1 MKRRLFLDIET
12 PMITGGTLPDKIFL
26 IVCKDTESKQLF
38 TFTDDKFDEFKTLV
52 SSYDEFVG
60 HNIIGFDAPV
70 IHKVLAIDLHQEG
83 KVIDTLILSR
93 LFNPVREGGHSL
105 KSWGETL
112 RFDKLD
118 FKDFSAYSDEMLTYC
133 IRDVE
138 VTEKVLTYLIR
149 RYPDFSKD
157 AIRLEHDVSRIIT
170 QQERNGFLFDLGNAH
185 LLLGQLRE
193 KINEIEIKVKERFIP
208 LPTFVRQVK
217 PRYRKDGTLSTVGL
231 KNSLGQGWENTTGE
245 FSLIEMKEFNLGSR
259 QQIGRYLQYF
269 GWKPTKFTDKGHII
283 VDEKVLEG
291 IKDIPEAELI
301 RDFLLL
307 QKRIAQVSS
316 WVDAVSEDGRVH
328 GRVITNGA
336 ITGRMSHQSPNM
348 AQVPAVYSPYGK
360 ECRELWVVPEG
371 YKLVG
376 VDASGLELRILSHYM
391 NDKEYIDAIING
403 DIHTTNQNLA
413 GLSTRDQAKT
423 FIYAFIYGAGDEKL
437 GTICGGSR
445 NYGKEIKNRFLSRT
459 PALANF
465 RKRVDKATGKGWL
478 RGIDG
483 RKLRIRNRHS
493 ALNTLIQG
501 GGAIVMKK
509 ALILLEEQVS
519 KHKLKA
525 RPVANVHDEFQ
536 YEVLETH
543 AEDFGSLAVDS
554 IINAG
559 KELGIRCPLNG
570 EYKYGNNWQETH

>member
-1 MKRRLFLDIET
+1 MRVFLDVET
-12 PMITGGTLPDKIFL
+12 THIVNNRLPDRIFL
-26 IVCKDTESKQLF
+26 IVCKSEKGITYFRENEM
-38 TFTDDKFDEFKTLV
+38 DKFV
-52 SSYDEFVG
+52 SYIDNYNEFVG

-70 IHKVLAIDLHQEG
+70 IKKIVNIDLHDKG
-83 KVIDTLILSR
+83 KVIDTLVLSR
-93 LFNPVREGGHSL
+93 LFDPVREGGHSL
-105 KSWGETL
+105 KSFGERL
-112 RFDKLD
+112 KFGKLD
-118 FKDFSAYSDEMLTYC
+118 FKDFSEYSDEMLEYC

-138 VTEKVLTYLIR
+138 LTEKVLGYLIR
-149 RYPDFSKD
+149 YNPDFSRE
-157 AIRLEHDVSRIIT
+157 AIRLEHETSRIIT
-170 QQERNGFLFDLGNAH
+170 QQENNGFLFDVTKAD
-185 LLLGQLRE
+185 LLLGKLRE
-193 KINEIEIKVKERFIP
+193 KINEIEQKVRERFTP
-208 LPTFVRQVK
+208 LPTFVKIVK
-217 PRYRKDGTLSTVGL
+217 PRYRKDGSLSTVGL
-231 KNSLGQGWENTTGE
+231 NSLGQGWVNVMGD

-259 QQIGRYLQYF
+259 QQIARHLRHF
-269 GWKPTKFTDKGHII
+269 GWKPTKFTEHGQPI
-283 VDEKVLEG
+283 VDEKVLQG
-291 IKDIPEAELI
+291 ITNIPEAELI
-301 RDFLLL
+301 KEFLLL
-307 QKRIAQVSS
+307 QKRIAQVES
-316 WVDAVSEDGRVH
+316 WVEAVAEDGRVH

-413 GLSTRDQAKT
+413 GLSSRDQAKT

-437 GTICGGSR
+437 GAICGGSR
-445 NYGKEIKNRFLSRT
+445 NHGKAIKDRFLRGT

-483 RKLRIRNRHS
+483 RRLKIRNRHS

-509 ALILLEEQVS
+509 ALILLDEQVN
-519 KHKLKA
+519 KHKLNA

-536 YEVLETH
+536 YEVLESQ
-543 AEDFGSLAVDS
+543 AEDFGNLAVDS
-554 IINAG
+554 IVNAG

>member
-1 MKRRLFLDIET
+1 MKKRLFLDIET
-12 PMITGGTLPDKIFL
+12 PMITGGSLPDKIFL
-26 IVCKDTESKQLF
+26 IVGKDAESKEIFSF
-38 TFTDDKFDEFKTLV
+38 TEDKLEDFKTLV
-52 SSYDEFVG
+52 SNYDEFVG

-70 IHKVLAIDLHQEG
+70 IHKVLAIDLHQQG
-83 KVIDTLILSR
+83 KVIDTLVLSR

-105 KSWGETL
+105 KSWGDAL

-118 FKDFSAYSDEMLTYC
+118 FKDFSQYSDEMLTYC
-133 IRDVE
+133 VRDVE

-149 RYPDFSKD
+149 KYPDFAKE

-170 QQERNGFLFDLGNAH
+170 QQERNGFLFDMGNAH
-185 LLLGQLRE
+185 LLLGKLRE

-208 LPTFVRQVK
+208 LPTFVKEVK
-217 PRYRKDGTLSTVGL
+217 PRRRKDGTLSTVGL
-231 KNSLGQGWENTTGE
+231 NSLGQGWVNVMGE

-259 QQIGRYLQYF
+259 QQIGKYLQYF

-291 IKDIPEAELI
+291 VKDIPEAELI
-301 RDFLLL
+301 RNFLLL

-316 WVDAVSEDGRVH
+316 WVEAVAEDGRVH

-336 ITGRMSHQSPNM
+336 ITGRMSHMSPNM
-348 AQVPAVYSPYGK
+348 AQVPAVYSPYGT
-360 ECRELWVVPEG
+360 ECRGLWVVPSG

-413 GLSTRDQAKT
+413 GLDTRDQAKT

-437 GTICGGSR
+437 GTIVGGNRSD
-445 NYGKEIKNRFLSRT
+445 GKKIKERFLRGT
-459 PALANF
+459 PALASF
-465 RKRVDKATGKGWL
+465 RQRVGKATGKGWL

-483 RKLRIRNRHS
+483 RRLIIRNRHS
-493 ALNTLIQG
+493 AVNTLIQG

-509 ALILLEEQVS
+509 ALILLDDYVLQN
-519 KHKLKA
+519 KLEA

-536 YEVLETH
+536 YEVLEAH
-543 AEDFGSLAVDS
+543 ADDFGKLAVNS
-554 IINAG
+554 IVNAG
-559 KELGIRCPLNG
+559 IELGIRCPLNG
-570 EYKYGNNWQETH
+570 EYKSGNNWQETH

>member
-1 MKRRLFLDIET
+1 MRVFLDVET
-12 PMITGGTLPDKIFL
+12 TAITNLLPDRIFL
-26 IVCKDTESKQLF
+26 IVCKDDKRITYFKEDEL
-38 TFTDDKFDEFKTLV
+38 DKFGAYIDR
-52 SSYDEFVG
+52 YDEFVG

-70 IHKVLAIDLHQEG
+70 IKKIIGIDLHEKG
-83 KVIDTLILSR
+83 KVIDTLVLSR
-93 LFNPVREGGHSL
+93 LFDPVREGGHSL
-105 KSWGETL
+105 KSFGERL
-112 RFDKLD
+112 KFGKLD
-118 FKDFSAYSDEMLTYC
+118 FKDFSEYSDEMLEYC

-138 VTEKVLTYLIR
+138 LTERVLGYLIK
-149 RYPDFSKD
+149 YNPDFSRE
-157 AIRLEHDVSRIIT
+157 AIRLEHDIARIIT
-170 QQERNGFLFDLGNAH
+170 QQENNGFLFDVTKAD
-185 LLLGQLRE
+185 LLLGKLRE
-193 KINEIEIKVKERFIP
+193 KINEIEQKVRERFIP
-208 LPTFVRQVK
+208 LPTFVKIVK
-217 PRYRKDGTLSTVGL
+217 PRYRKDGSLSTVGL
-231 KNSLGQGWENTTGE
+231 NSLGQGWENVMGD

-259 QQIGRYLQYF
+259 QQIARYLRYF
-269 GWKPTKFTDKGHII
+269 GWKPTKFTEHGQPI
-283 VDEKVLEG
+283 VDEKVLQG
-291 IKDIPEAELI
+291 ITDIPEAELI
-301 RDFLLL
+301 KEFLLL
-307 QKRIAQVSS
+307 QKRIAQVES
-316 WVDAVSEDGRVH
+316 WVEAVAEDGRVH

-403 DIHTTNQNLA
+403 DIHTTNQSLA

-437 GTICGGSR
+437 GAICGGSR
-445 NYGKEIKNRFLSRT
+445 NYGKAIKSRFLSRT

-478 RGIDG
+478 KGIDG

-536 YEVLETH
+536 YEVLETQ
-543 AEDFGSLAVDS
+543 AEDFGNLAVDS

>member
-1 MKRRLFLDIET
+1 MRVFLDVET
-12 PMITGGTLPDKIFL
+12 TAITNLLPDRIFL
-26 IVCKDTESKQLF
+26 IVCKDDKQITYFKEDEL
-38 TFTDDKFDEFKTLV
+38 DKFGAYIDR
-52 SSYDEFVG
+52 YDEFVG

-70 IHKVLAIDLHQEG
+70 IKKIIGIDLHEKG
-83 KVIDTLILSR
+83 KVIDTLVLSR
-93 LFNPVREGGHSL
+93 LFDPVREGGHSL
-105 KSWGETL
+105 KSFGERL
-112 RFDKLD
+112 KFGKLD
-118 FKDFSAYSDEMLTYC
+118 FKDFSEYSDEMLEYC

-138 VTEKVLTYLIR
+138 LTERVLGYLIKHN
-149 RYPDFSKD
+149 PDFSRE
-157 AIRLEHDVSRIIT
+157 AIRLEHDIARIIT
-170 QQERNGFLFDLGNAH
+170 QQENNGFLFDVTKAD
-185 LLLGQLRE
+185 LLLGKLRE
-193 KINEIEIKVKERFIP
+193 KINEIEQKVRERFIP
-208 LPTFVRQVK
+208 LPTFVKIVK
-217 PRYRKDGTLSTVGL
+217 PRYRKDGSLSTVGL
-231 KNSLGQGWENTTGE
+231 NSLGQGWENVMGD

-259 QQIGRYLQYF
+259 QQIARYLRYF
-269 GWKPTKFTDKGHII
+269 GWKPTKFTEHGQPI
-283 VDEKVLEG
+283 VDEKVLQG
-291 IKDIPEAELI
+291 ITDIPEAELI
-301 RDFLLL
+301 KEFLLL
-307 QKRIAQVSS
+307 QKRIAQVES
-316 WVDAVSEDGRVH
+316 WVEAVAEDGRVH

-403 DIHTTNQNLA
+403 DIHTTNQSLA

-437 GTICGGSR
+437 GAICGGSR
-445 NYGKEIKNRFLSRT
+445 NYGKAIKSRFLSRT

-478 RGIDG
+478 KGIDG

-519 KHKLKA
+519 KHKLNA

-536 YEVLETH
+536 YEVLETQ
-543 AEDFGSLAVDS
+543 AEDFGNLAVDS

>member
-1 MKRRLFLDIET
+1 MKKRLFLDIET
-12 PMITGGTLPDKIFL
+12 PMITGGSLPDKIFL
-26 IVCKDTESKQLF
+26 IVGKDAESKEIFSF
-38 TFTDDKFDEFKTLV
+38 TEDKLEDFKTLV
-52 SSYDEFVG
+52 SNYDEFVG

-70 IHKVLAIDLHQEG
+70 IHKVLAIDLHQQG
-83 KVIDTLILSR
+83 KVIDTLVLSR

-105 KSWGETL
+105 KSWGDAL

-118 FKDFSAYSDEMLTYC
+118 FKDFSQYSDEMLTYC
-133 IRDVE
+133 VRDVE

-149 RYPDFSKD
+149 KYPDFAKE

-170 QQERNGFLFDLGNAH
+170 QQERNGFLFDMGNAH
-185 LLLGQLRE
+185 LLLGKLRE

-208 LPTFVRQVK
+208 LPTFVKEVK
-217 PRYRKDGTLSTVGL
+217 PRRRKDGTLSTVGL
-231 KNSLGQGWENTTGE
+231 NSLGQGWVNVMGE

-259 QQIGRYLQYF
+259 QQIGKYLQYF

-291 IKDIPEAELI
+291 VEGIPEAELI
-301 RDFLLL
+301 RNFLLL

-316 WVDAVSEDGRVH
+316 WVEAVAEDGRVH

-336 ITGRMSHQSPNM
+336 ITGRMSHMSPNM
-348 AQVPAVYSPYGK
+348 AQVPAVYSPYGT
-360 ECRELWVVPEG
+360 ECRGLWVVPSG

-413 GLSTRDQAKT
+413 GLDTRDQAKT

-437 GTICGGSR
+437 GTIVGGNRSD
-445 NYGKEIKNRFLSRT
+445 GKKIKERFLRGT
-459 PALANF
+459 PALASF
-465 RKRVDKATGKGWL
+465 RQRVGKATGKGWL

-483 RKLRIRNRHS
+483 RRLIIRNRHS
-493 ALNTLIQG
+493 AVNTLIQG

-509 ALILLEEQVS
+509 ALILLDDYVVQN
-519 KHKLKA
+519 KLEA

-536 YEVLETH
+536 YEVLEAH
-543 AEDFGSLAVDS
+543 ADDFGKLAVNS
-554 IINAG
+554 IVNAG
-559 KELGIRCPLNG
+559 IELGIRCPLNG
-570 EYKYGNNWQETH
+570 EYKSGNNWQETH

>member
-1 MKRRLFLDIET
+1 MKKRLFLDIET
-12 PMITGGTLPDKIFL
+12 PMITGGTLPNKIFL
-26 IVCKDTESKQLF
+26 IVGKDAESKEIFSF
-38 TFTDDKFDEFKTLV
+38 TEDKLEDFKTLV
-52 SSYDEFVG
+52 SNYDEFVG

-70 IHKVLAIDLHQEG
+70 IHKVLAIDLHQQG
-83 KVIDTLILSR
+83 KVIDTLVLSR

-105 KSWGETL
+105 KSWGDAL

-118 FKDFSAYSDEMLTYC
+118 FKDFSQYSDEMLTYC
-133 IRDVE
+133 VRDVE

-149 RYPDFSKD
+149 KYPDFAKE

-170 QQERNGFLFDLGNAH
+170 QQERNGFLFDMGNA
-185 LLLGQLRE
+185 LLILSKLRE

-208 LPTFVRQVK
+208 LPTFVKEVK
-217 PRYRKDGTLSTVGL
+217 PRRRKDGTLSTVGL
-231 KNSLGQGWENTTGE
+231 NSLGQGWVNVMGE

-259 QQIGRYLQYF
+259 KQIGKYLQYF

-291 IKDIPEAELI
+291 VEGIPEAELI
-301 RDFLLL
+301 RNFLLL

-316 WVDAVSEDGRVH
+316 WVEAVAEDGRVH

-336 ITGRMSHQSPNM
+336 ITGRMSHMSPNM
-348 AQVPAVYSPYGK
+348 AQVPAVYSPYGT
-360 ECRELWVVPEG
+360 ECRGLWVVPSG

-413 GLSTRDQAKT
+413 GLDTRDQAKT

-437 GTICGGSR
+437 GTIVGGNRSD
-445 NYGKEIKNRFLSRT
+445 GKKIKDRFLRGT
-459 PALANF
+459 PALASF
-465 RKRVDKATGKGWL
+465 RQRVGKATGKGWL

-483 RKLRIRNRHS
+483 RRLIIRNRHS
-493 ALNTLIQG
+493 AVNTLIQG

-509 ALILLEEQVS
+509 ALILLDDYVIQN
-519 KHKLKA
+519 KLEA

-536 YEVLETH
+536 YEVLEAH
-543 AEDFGSLAVDS
+543 ANYFGKLAVNS
-554 IINAG
+554 IVNAG
-559 KELGIRCPLNG
+559 IELGIRCPLNG
-570 EYKYGNNWQETH
+570 EYKSGNNWQETH

>member
-1 MKRRLFLDIET
+1 MRVFLDVET
-12 PMITGGTLPDKIFL
+12 THIVNNRLPDRIFL
-26 IVCKDTESKQLF
+26 IVCKSEKGITYFRENEM
-38 TFTDDKFDEFKTLV
+38 DKFV
-52 SSYDEFVG
+52 SYIDNYNEFVG

-70 IHKVLAIDLHQEG
+70 IKKIVNIDLHDKG
-83 KVIDTLILSR
+83 KVIDTLVLSR
-93 LFNPVREGGHSL
+93 LFDPVREGGHSL
-105 KSWGETL
+105 KSFGERL
-112 RFDKLD
+112 KFGKLD
-118 FKDFSAYSDEMLTYC
+118 FKDFSEYSDEMLEYC

-138 VTEKVLTYLIR
+138 LTEKVLGYLIR
-149 RYPDFSKD
+149 YNPDFSRE
-157 AIRLEHDVSRIIT
+157 AIRLEHETSRIIT
-170 QQERNGFLFDLGNAH
+170 QQENNGFLFDVTKAD
-185 LLLGQLRE
+185 LLLGKLRE
-193 KINEIEIKVKERFIP
+193 KINEIEQKVRERFTP
-208 LPTFVRQVK
+208 LPTFVKIVK
-217 PRYRKDGTLSTVGL
+217 PRYRKDGSLSTVGL
-231 KNSLGQGWENTTGE
+231 NSLGQGWVNVMGD

-259 QQIGRYLQYF
+259 QQIARHLRHF
-269 GWKPTKFTDKGHII
+269 GWKPTKFTEHGQPI
-283 VDEKVLEG
+283 VDEKVLQG
-291 IKDIPEAELI
+291 ITDIPEAELI
-301 RDFLLL
+301 KEFLLL
-307 QKRIAQVSS
+307 QKRIAQVES
-316 WVDAVSEDGRVH
+316 WVEAVAEDGRVH

-413 GLSTRDQAKT
+413 GLSSRDQAKT

-437 GTICGGSR
+437 GAICGGSR
-445 NYGKEIKNRFLSRT
+445 NHGKAIKDRFLRGT

-483 RKLRIRNRHS
+483 RRLKIRNRHS

-509 ALILLEEQVS
+509 ALILLDEQVN
-519 KHKLKA
+519 KHKLNA

-536 YEVLETH
+536 YEVLESQ
-543 AEDFGSLAVDS
+543 AEDFGNLAVDS
-554 IINAG
+554 IVNAG

>member
-1 MKRRLFLDIET
+1 MRVFLDVET
-12 PMITGGTLPDKIFL
+12 TAITNLLPDRIFL
-26 IVCKDTESKQLF
+26 IVCKDDNRITYFKEDEL
-38 TFTDDKFDEFKTLV
+38 DKFGAYIDR
-52 SSYDEFVG
+52 YDEFVG

-70 IHKVLAIDLHQEG
+70 IKKIIGVDLHEKG
-83 KVIDTLILSR
+83 KVIDTLVLSR
-93 LFNPVREGGHSL
+93 LFDPVREGGHSL
-105 KSWGETL
+105 KSFGERL
-112 RFDKLD
+112 KFGKLD
-118 FKDFSAYSDEMLTYC
+118 FKDFSEYSDEMLEYC

-138 VTEKVLTYLIR
+138 LTERVLGYLIKHN
-149 RYPDFSKD
+149 PDFSRE
-157 AIRLEHDVSRIIT
+157 AIRLEHDIARIIT
-170 QQERNGFLFDLGNAH
+170 QQENNGFLFDVTKAD
-185 LLLGQLRE
+185 LLLGKLRE
-193 KINEIEIKVKERFIP
+193 KINEIEQKVRERFIP
-208 LPTFVRQVK
+208 LPTFVKIVK
-217 PRYRKDGTLSTVGL
+217 PRYRKDGSLSTVGL
-231 KNSLGQGWENTTGE
+231 NSLGQGWENVMGD

-259 QQIGRYLQYF
+259 QQIARYLRYF
-269 GWKPTKFTDKGHII
+269 GWKPTKFTEHGQPI
-283 VDEKVLEG
+283 VDEKVLQG
-291 IKDIPEAELI
+291 ITDIPEAELI
-301 RDFLLL
+301 KEFLLL
-307 QKRIAQVSS
+307 QKRIAQVES
-316 WVDAVSEDGRVH
+316 WVEAVAEDGRVH

-403 DIHTTNQNLA
+403 DIHTTNQSLA

-437 GTICGGSR
+437 GAICGGSR
-445 NYGKEIKNRFLSRT
+445 NYGKAIKSRFLSRT

-478 RGIDG
+478 KGIDG

-536 YEVLETH
+536 YEVVESQ

>member
-1 MKRRLFLDIET
+1 MRVFLDVET
-12 PMITGGTLPDKIFL
+12 TAITNLLPDRIFL
-26 IVCKDTESKQLF
+26 IVCKDDNRITYFKEDEL
-38 TFTDDKFDEFKTLV
+38 DKFGAYIDR
-52 SSYDEFVG
+52 YDEFVG

-70 IHKVLAIDLHQEG
+70 IKKIIGIDLHEKG
-83 KVIDTLILSR
+83 KVIDTLVLSR
-93 LFNPVREGGHSL
+93 LFDPVREGGHSL
-105 KSWGETL
+105 KSFGERL
-112 RFDKLD
+112 KFGKLD
-118 FKDFSAYSDEMLTYC
+118 FKDFSEYSDEMLEYC

-138 VTEKVLTYLIR
+138 LTERVLGYLIK
-149 RYPDFSKD
+149 YNPDFSRE
-157 AIRLEHDVSRIIT
+157 AIRLEHDIARIIT
-170 QQERNGFLFDLGNAH
+170 QQENNGFLFDVTKAD
-185 LLLGQLRE
+185 LLLGKLRE
-193 KINEIEIKVKERFIP
+193 KINEIEQKVRERFIP
-208 LPTFVRQVK
+208 LPTFVKIVK
-217 PRYRKDGTLSTVGL
+217 PRYRKDGSLSTVGL
-231 KNSLGQGWENTTGE
+231 NSLGQGWENVMGD

-259 QQIGRYLQYF
+259 QQIARYLRYF
-269 GWKPTKFTDKGHII
+269 GWKPTKFTEHGQPI
-283 VDEKVLEG
+283 VDEKVLQG
-291 IKDIPEAELI
+291 ITDIPEAELI
-301 RDFLLL
+301 KEFLLL
-307 QKRIAQVSS
+307 QKRIAQVES
-316 WVDAVSEDGRVH
+316 WVEAVAEDGRVH

-403 DIHTTNQNLA
+403 DIHTTNQSLA

-437 GTICGGSR
+437 GAICGGSR
-445 NYGKEIKNRFLSRT
+445 NYGKAIKSRFLSRT

-478 RGIDG
+478 KGIDG

-519 KHKLKA
+519 KHKLNA

-536 YEVLETH
+536 YEVLETQ
-543 AEDFGSLAVDS
+543 AEDFGNLAVDS

>member
-1 MKRRLFLDIET
+1 MKKRLFLDIET
-12 PMITGGTLPDKIFL
+12 PMITGGSLPNKIFL
-26 IVCKDTESKQLF
+26 IVGKDAESKEIFSF
-38 TFTDDKFDEFKTLV
+38 TEDKLEDFKTLV
-52 SSYDEFVG
+52 SNYDEFVG

-70 IHKVLAIDLHQEG
+70 IHKVLAIDLHQQG
-83 KVIDTLILSR
+83 KVIDTLVLSR

-105 KSWGETL
+105 KSWGDAL

-118 FKDFSAYSDEMLTYC
+118 FKDFSQYSDEMLTYC

-149 RYPDFSKD
+149 KYPDFAKE

-170 QQERNGFLFDLGNAH
+170 QQERNGFLFDMGNAH
-185 LLLGQLRE
+185 LLLGKLRE

-208 LPTFVRQVK
+208 LPTFVKEVK
-217 PRYRKDGTLSTVGL
+217 PRRRKDGTLSTVGL
-231 KNSLGQGWENTTGE
+231 NSLGQGWVNVMGE

-259 QQIGRYLQYF
+259 QQIGKYLQYF

-291 IKDIPEAELI
+291 VEGIPEAELI
-301 RDFLLL
+301 RNFLLL

-316 WVDAVSEDGRVH
+316 WVEAVAEDGRVH

-336 ITGRMSHQSPNM
+336 ITGRMSHMSPNM
-348 AQVPAVYSPYGK
+348 AQVPAVYSPYGT
-360 ECRELWVVPEG
+360 ECRGLWVVPSG

-413 GLSTRDQAKT
+413 GLDTRDQAKT

-437 GTICGGSR
+437 GTIVGGNRSD
-445 NYGKEIKNRFLSRT
+445 GKKIKERFLRGT
-459 PALANF
+459 PALASF
-465 RKRVDKATGKGWL
+465 RQRVGKATGKGWL

-483 RKLRIRNRHS
+483 RRLIIRNRHS
-493 ALNTLIQG
+493 AVNTLIQG
-501 GGAIVMKK
+501 AGAIVMKK
-509 ALILLEEQVS
+509 ALILLDDYVLQN
-519 KHKLKA
+519 KLEA

-536 YEVLETH
+536 YEVLEAH
-543 AEDFGSLAVDS
+543 ADDFGKLAVNS
-554 IINAG
+554 IVNAG
-559 KELGIRCPLNG
+559 IELGIRCPLNG
-570 EYKYGNNWQETH
+570 EYKSGNNWQETH

>member
-1 MKRRLFLDIET
+1 MKRVFLDVET
-12 PMITGGTLPDKIFL
+12 TEIIAGSLPEKIFL
-26 IVCKDTESKQLF
+26 IVCKDDKGITYFKENDF
-38 TFTDDKFDEFKTLV
+38 DKFV
-52 SSYDEFVG
+52 NYINNCNEFVG

-70 IHKVLAIDLHQEG
+70 IKKIIGVDLHKIG
-83 KVIDTLILSR
+83 KVIDTLVLSR
-93 LFNPVREGGHSL
+93 LFDPVREGGHSL
-105 KSWGETL
+105 KSFGERL
-112 RFDKLD
+112 RFGKLD
-118 FKDFSAYSDEMLTYC
+118 FKDFSEYSDEMLEYC

-138 VTEKVLTYLIR
+138 LTEKVLAYLIKGS
-149 RYPDFSKD
+149 PDFSSE
-157 AIRLEHDVSRIIT
+157 AIRIEHEISRIIA
-170 QQERNGFLFDLGNAH
+170 QQENNGFLFDLMKAD
-185 LLLGQLRE
+185 LLLGKLKE
-193 KINEIEIKVKERFIP
+193 KINEIEQKVKERFVP
-208 LPTFVRQVK
+208 LPTFVKIIK
-217 PRYRKDGTLSTVGL
+217 PRYRKDGSLSTVGL
-231 KNSLGQGWENTTGE
+231 NSLGEGWVNVKGD

-259 QQIGRYLQYF
+259 QQIARYLQYF
-269 GWKPTKFTDKGHII
+269 GWKPKKFTDKGHVI

-291 IKDIPEAELI
+291 ITDIPEAELI
-301 RDFLLL
+301 KEFLLL
-307 QKRIAQVSS
+307 QKRIAQVES
-316 WVDAVSEDGRVH
+316 WVEAVADDGRVH

-391 NDKEYIDAIING
+391 NDRGYIDAIING
-403 DIHTTNQNLA
+403 DIHTTNQTHT

-437 GTICGGSR
+437 GAICGGSR
-445 NYGKEIKNRFLSRT
+445 NYGKKIKARFLRST
-459 PALANF
+459 PALAKF
-465 RKRVDKATGKGWL
+465 RERVDRASGKGWL
-478 RGIDG
+478 KGIDG
-483 RKLRIRNRHS
+483 RRLKIRNKHS

-509 ALILLEEQVS
+509 ALIILDKKIKELN
-519 KHKLKA
+519 LKA

-536 YEVLETH
+536 YEVLESQ
-543 AEDFGSLAVDS
+543 AEDFGSIAVDS

>member
-1 MKRRLFLDIET
+1 MRVFLDVET
-12 PMITGGTLPDKIFL
+12 TVITDILPDRIFL
-26 IVCKDTESKQLF
+26 IVCKDDKQITYFKEDEL
-38 TFTDDKFDEFKTLV
+38 DKFGAYIDR
-52 SSYDEFVG
+52 YDEFVG

-70 IHKVLAIDLHQEG
+70 IKKIIGIDLHDKG
-83 KVIDTLILSR
+83 KVIDTLVLSR
-93 LFNPVREGGHSL
+93 LFNPSREGGHSL
-105 KSWGETL
+105 KSFGERL
-112 RFDKLD
+112 KFGKLD
-118 FKDFSAYSDEMLTYC
+118 FKNFSEYSDEMLEYC

-138 VTEKVLTYLIR
+138 LTERVLGYLIKHN
-149 RYPDFSKD
+149 PDFSRE
-157 AIRLEHDVSRIIT
+157 AIRLEHDIARIIT
-170 QQERNGFLFDLGNAH
+170 RQENNGFLFDVVKAD
-185 LLLGQLRE
+185 LLLGKLRE
-193 KINEIEIKVKERFIP
+193 KINEIEQKVRERFTP
-208 LPTFVRQVK
+208 LPTFVKIVK
-217 PRYRKDGTLSTVGL
+217 PRYRRDGSLSTVGL
-231 KNSLGQGWENTTGE
+231 NSLGEGWVNVMGD

-259 QQIGRYLQYF
+259 QQIARWLRNF
-269 GWKPTKFTDKGHII
+269 GWNPSKFTEHGQPI
-283 VDEKVLEG
+283 VDEKVLQG
-291 IKDIPEAELI
+291 ITDIPEAELI
-301 RDFLLL
+301 KEFLLL
-307 QKRIAQVSS
+307 QKRIAQVES
-316 WVDAVSEDGRVH
+316 WVEAVARDGRVH

>member
-1 MKRRLFLDIET
+1 MRVFLDVET
-12 PMITGGTLPDKIFL
+12 TAITNLLPDRIFL
-26 IVCKDTESKQLF
+26 IVCKDDKQITYFKEDEL
-38 TFTDDKFDEFKTLV
+38 DKF
-52 SSYDEFVG
+52 SSYIDRYDEFVG

-70 IHKVLAIDLHQEG
+70 IKKIIGVDLHEKG
-83 KVIDTLILSR
+83 KVIDTLVLSR
-93 LFNPVREGGHSL
+93 LFDPVREGGHSL
-105 KSWGETL
+105 KSFGERL
-112 RFDKLD
+112 KFGKLD
-118 FKDFSAYSDEMLTYC
+118 FKDFSEYSDEMLEYC

-138 VTEKVLTYLIR
+138 LTERVLGYLIKHN
-149 RYPDFSKD
+149 PDFSRE
-157 AIRLEHDVSRIIT
+157 AIRLEHDIARIIT
-170 QQERNGFLFDLGNAH
+170 QQENNGFLFDVTKAD
-185 LLLGQLRE
+185 LLLGKLRE
-193 KINEIEIKVKERFIP
+193 KINEIEQKVRERFIP
-208 LPTFVRQVK
+208 LPTFVKIVK
-217 PRYRKDGTLSTVGL
+217 PRYRKDGSLSTVGL
-231 KNSLGQGWENTTGE
+231 NSLGQGWENVMGD

-259 QQIGRYLQYF
+259 QQIARYLRYF
-269 GWKPTKFTDKGHII
+269 GWKPTKFTEHGQPI
-283 VDEKVLEG
+283 VDEKVLQG
-291 IKDIPEAELI
+291 ITDIPEAELI
-301 RDFLLL
+301 KEFLLL
-307 QKRIAQVSS
+307 QKRIAQVES
-316 WVDAVSEDGRVH
+316 WVEAVAEDGRVH

-403 DIHTTNQNLA
+403 DIHTTNQSLA

-437 GTICGGSR
+437 GAICGGSR
-445 NYGKEIKNRFLSRT
+445 NYGKAIKSRFLSRT

-478 RGIDG
+478 KGIDG

-519 KHKLKA
+519 KHKLNA

-536 YEVLETH
+536 YEVLETQ
-543 AEDFGSLAVDS
+543 AEDFGNLAVDS

>member
-1 MKRRLFLDIET
+1 MRVFLDVET
-12 PMITGGTLPDKIFL
+12 TAITNLLPDRIFL
-26 IVCKDTESKQLF
+26 IVCKDDNRITYFKEDEL
-38 TFTDDKFDEFKTLV
+38 DKFGAYIDR
-52 SSYDEFVG
+52 YDEFVG

-70 IHKVLAIDLHQEG
+70 IKKIIGVDLHEKG
-83 KVIDTLILSR
+83 KVIDTLVLSR
-93 LFNPVREGGHSL
+93 LFDPVREGGHSL
-105 KSWGETL
+105 KSFGERL
-112 RFDKLD
+112 KFGKLD
-118 FKDFSAYSDEMLTYC
+118 FKDFSEYSDEMLEYC

-138 VTEKVLTYLIR
+138 LTERVLGYLIKHN
-149 RYPDFSKD
+149 PDFSRE
-157 AIRLEHDVSRIIT
+157 AIRLEHDIARIIT
-170 QQERNGFLFDLGNAH
+170 QQENNGFLFDVTKAD
-185 LLLGQLRE
+185 LLLGKLRE
-193 KINEIEIKVKERFIP
+193 KINEIEQKVRERFIP
-208 LPTFVRQVK
+208 LPTFVKIVK
-217 PRYRKDGTLSTVGL
+217 PRYRKDGSLSTVGL
-231 KNSLGQGWENTTGE
+231 NSLGQGGENVMGD

-259 QQIGRYLQYF
+259 QQSARYLRYF
-269 GWKPTKFTDKGHII
+269 GWKPTKFTEHGQPI
-283 VDEKVLEG
+283 VDEKVLQG
-291 IKDIPEAELI
+291 ITDIPEAELI
-301 RDFLLL
+301 KEFLLL
-307 QKRIAQVSS
+307 QKRIAQVES
-316 WVDAVSEDGRVH
+316 WVEAVAEDGRVH

-403 DIHTTNQNLA
+403 DIHTTNQSLA

-437 GTICGGSR
+437 GAICGGSR
-445 NYGKEIKNRFLSRT
+445 NYGKAIKSRFLSRT

-478 RGIDG
+478 KGIDG

-519 KHKLKA
+519 KHKLNA

-536 YEVLETH
+536 YEVLETQ
-543 AEDFGSLAVDS
+543 AEDFGNLAVDS

>member
-1 MKRRLFLDIET
+1 MKRVFLDVET
-12 PMITGGTLPDKIFL
+12 TEIIAGSLPEKIFL
-26 IVCKDTESKQLF
+26 IVCKDDKGITYFKENDF
-38 TFTDDKFDEFKTLV
+38 DKFV
-52 SSYDEFVG
+52 NYINNCNEFVG

-70 IHKVLAIDLHQEG
+70 IKKIIGVDLHKIG
-83 KVIDTLILSR
+83 KVIDTLVLSR
-93 LFNPVREGGHSL
+93 LFDPVREGGHSL
-105 KSWGETL
+105 KSFGERL
-112 RFDKLD
+112 RFGKLD
-118 FKDFSAYSDEMLTYC
+118 FKDFSEYSDEMLEYC

-138 VTEKVLTYLIR
+138 LTEKVLAYLIKGS
-149 RYPDFSKD
+149 PDFSSE
-157 AIRLEHDVSRIIT
+157 AIRIEHEISRIIA
-170 QQERNGFLFDLGNAH
+170 QQENNGFLFDLMKAD
-185 LLLGQLRE
+185 LLLGKLKE
-193 KINEIEIKVKERFIP
+193 KINEIEQKVKERFVP
-208 LPTFVRQVK
+208 LPTFVKIIK
-217 PRYRKDGTLSTVGL
+217 PRYRKDGSLSTVGL
-231 KNSLGQGWENTTGE
+231 NSLGEGWVNVKGD

-259 QQIGRYLQYF
+259 QQIARYLQYF
-269 GWKPTKFTDKGHII
+269 GWKPKKFTDKGHVI

-291 IKDIPEAELI
+291 ITDIPKAELI
-301 RDFLLL
+301 KEFLLL
-307 QKRIAQVSS
+307 QKRIAQVES
-316 WVDAVSEDGRVH
+316 WVEAVADDGRVH

-391 NDKEYIDAIING
+391 NDRGYIDAIING
-403 DIHTTNQNLA
+403 DIHTTNQTLA

-437 GTICGGSR
+437 GAICGGSR
-445 NYGKEIKNRFLSRT
+445 NYGKKIKARFLRST
-459 PALANF
+459 PALAKF
-465 RKRVDKATGKGWL
+465 RERVDRASGKGWL
-478 RGIDG
+478 KGIDG
-483 RKLRIRNRHS
+483 RRLKIRNKHS

-509 ALILLEEQVS
+509 ALIILDKKIKELN
-519 KHKLKA
+519 LKA

-536 YEVLETH
+536 YEVLESQ
-543 AEDFGSLAVDS
+543 AEDFGSIAVDS

-570 EYKYGNNWQETH
+570 EYKYGNNWEQTH

>member
-1 MKRRLFLDIET
+1 MRVFLDVET
-12 PMITGGTLPDKIFL
+12 TAITNLLPDRIFL
-26 IVCKDTESKQLF
+26 IVCKDDNRITYFKEDEL
-38 TFTDDKFDEFKTLV
+38 DKFGAYIDR
-52 SSYDEFVG
+52 YDEFVG

-70 IHKVLAIDLHQEG
+70 IKKIIGVDLHEKG
-83 KVIDTLILSR
+83 KVIDTLVLSR
-93 LFNPVREGGHSL
+93 LFDPVREGGHSL
-105 KSWGETL
+105 KSFGERL
-112 RFDKLD
+112 KFGKLD
-118 FKDFSAYSDEMLTYC
+118 FKDFSEYSDEMLEYC

-138 VTEKVLTYLIR
+138 LTERVLGYLIKHN
-149 RYPDFSKD
+149 PDFSRE
-157 AIRLEHDVSRIIT
+157 AIRLEHDIARIIT
-170 QQERNGFLFDLGNAH
+170 QQENNGFLFDVTKAD
-185 LLLGQLRE
+185 LLLGKLRE
-193 KINEIEIKVKERFIP
+193 KINEIEQKVRERFIP
-208 LPTFVRQVK
+208 LPTFVKIVK
-217 PRYRKDGTLSTVGL
+217 PRYRKDGSLSTVGL
-231 KNSLGQGWENTTGE
+231 NSLGQGWENVMGD

-259 QQIGRYLQYF
+259 QQIARYLRYF
-269 GWKPTKFTDKGHII
+269 GWKPTKFTEHGQPI
-283 VDEKVLEG
+283 VDEKVLQG
-291 IKDIPEAELI
+291 ITDIPEAELI
-301 RDFLLL
+301 KEFLLL
-307 QKRIAQVSS
+307 QKRIAQVES
-316 WVDAVSEDGRVH
+316 WVEAVAEDGRVH

-403 DIHTTNQNLA
+403 DIHTTNQSLA

-437 GTICGGSR
+437 GAICGGSR
-445 NYGKEIKNRFLSRT
+445 NYGKAIKSRFLSRT

-478 RGIDG
+478 KGIDG

-536 YEVLETH
+536 YEVLETQ
-543 AEDFGSLAVDS
+543 AEDFGNLAVDS

>member
-1 MKRRLFLDIET
+1 MRVFLDVET
-12 PMITGGTLPDKIFL
+12 TVITDILPDRIFL
-26 IVCKDTESKQLF
+26 IVCKDDKQITYFKEDEL
-38 TFTDDKFDEFKTLV
+38 DKFGSYIDR
-52 SSYDEFVG
+52 YDEFVG

-70 IHKVLAIDLHQEG
+70 IKKIIGIDLHDKG
-83 KVIDTLILSR
+83 KVIDTLVLSR
-93 LFNPVREGGHSL
+93 LFNPSREGGHSL
-105 KSWGETL
+105 KSFGERL
-112 RFDKLD
+112 KFGKLD
-118 FKDFSAYSDEMLTYC
+118 FKNFSEYSDEMLEYC

-138 VTEKVLTYLIR
+138 LTERVLGYLIKHN
-149 RYPDFSKD
+149 PDFSSE
-157 AIRLEHDVSRIIT
+157 AIRLEHDIARIIT
-170 QQERNGFLFDLGNAH
+170 RQENNGFLFDVVKAD
-185 LLLGQLRE
+185 LLLGKLRE
-193 KINEIEIKVKERFIP
+193 KINEIEQKVRKRFIP
-208 LPTFVRQVK
+208 LPTFVKIVK
-217 PRYRKDGTLSTVGL
+217 PRYRKDGSLSTVGL
-231 KNSLGQGWENTTGE
+231 TSLGEGWVNVVGDI
-245 FSLIEMKEFNLGSR
+245 SLIEMKEFNLGSR
-259 QQIGRYLQYF
+259 QQIARWLRHF
-269 GWKPTKFTDKGHII
+269 GWKPSKFTEHGQPI
-283 VDEKVLEG
+283 VDEKVLQG

-301 RDFLLL
+301 KEFLLL
-307 QKRIAQVSS
+307 QKRIAQVES
-316 WVDAVSEDGRVH
+316 WVEAVARDGRVH

-437 GTICGGSR
+437 GAICGGSR
-445 NYGKEIKNRFLSRT
+445 NHGKAIKDRFLRGT

-536 YEVLETH
+536 YEVLESQ

>member
-1 MKRRLFLDIET
+1 MRVFLDVET
-12 PMITGGTLPDKIFL
+12 TAITNLLPDRIFL
-26 IVCKDTESKQLF
+26 IVCKDDKQITYFKEDEL
-38 TFTDDKFDEFKTLV
+38 DKF
-52 SSYDEFVG
+52 SSYIGRYDEFVG

-70 IHKVLAIDLHQEG
+70 IKKIIGIDLHEKG
-83 KVIDTLILSR
+83 KVIDTLVLSR
-93 LFNPVREGGHSL
+93 LFDPVREGGHSL
-105 KSWGETL
+105 KSFGERL
-112 RFDKLD
+112 KFGKLD
-118 FKDFSAYSDEMLTYC
+118 FKDFSEYSDEMLEYC

-138 VTEKVLTYLIR
+138 LTERVLGYLIKHN
-149 RYPDFSKD
+149 PDFSRE
-157 AIRLEHDVSRIIT
+157 AIRLEHDIARIIT
-170 QQERNGFLFDLGNAH
+170 QQENNGFLFDVTKAD
-185 LLLGQLRE
+185 LLLGKLRE
-193 KINEIEIKVKERFIP
+193 KINEIEQKVRERFIP
-208 LPTFVRQVK
+208 LPTFVKIVK
-217 PRYRKDGTLSTVGL
+217 PRYRKDGSLSTVGL
-231 KNSLGQGWENTTGE
+231 NSLGQGWENVMGD

-259 QQIGRYLQYF
+259 QQIARYLRYF
-269 GWKPTKFTDKGHII
+269 GWKPTKFTEHGQPI
-283 VDEKVLEG
+283 VDEKVLQG
-291 IKDIPEAELI
+291 ITDIPEAELI
-301 RDFLLL
+301 KEFLLL
-307 QKRIAQVSS
+307 QKRIAQVES
-316 WVDAVSEDGRVH
+316 WVEAVAEDGRVH

-403 DIHTTNQNLA
+403 DIHTTNQSLA

-437 GTICGGSR
+437 GAICGGSR
-445 NYGKEIKNRFLSRT
+445 NYGKAIKSRFLSRT

-478 RGIDG
+478 KGIDG

-519 KHKLKA
+519 KHKLNA

-536 YEVLETH
+536 YEVLETQ
-543 AEDFGSLAVDS
+543 AEDFGNLAVDS

-559 KELGIRCPLNG
+559 KKLGIRCPLNG

>member
-1 MKRRLFLDIET
+1 MRVFLDVET
-12 PMITGGTLPDKIFL
+12 TAITNLLPDRIFL
-26 IVCKDTESKQLF
+26 IVCKDDNRITYFKEDEL
-38 TFTDDKFDEFKTLV
+38 DKFGAYIDR
-52 SSYDEFVG
+52 YDEFVG

-70 IHKVLAIDLHQEG
+70 IKKIIGIDLHEKG
-83 KVIDTLILSR
+83 KVIDTLVLSR
-93 LFNPVREGGHSL
+93 LFDPAREGGHSL
-105 KSWGETL
+105 KSFGERL
-112 RFDKLD
+112 KFGKLN
-118 FKDFSAYSDEMLTYC
+118 FKDFSEYSDEMLEYC

-138 VTEKVLTYLIR
+138 LTERVLGYLIK
-149 RYPDFSKD
+149 YNPDFSRE
-157 AIRLEHDVSRIIT
+157 AIRLEHDIARIIT
-170 QQERNGFLFDLGNAH
+170 QQENNGFLFDVAKAD
-185 LLLGQLRE
+185 LLLGKLRE
-193 KINEIEIKVKERFIP
+193 KINEIEQRVRERFIP
-208 LPTFVRQVK
+208 LPTFVKIVK
-217 PRYRKDGTLSTVGL
+217 PRYRKDGSLSTVGL
-231 KNSLGQGWENTTGE
+231 NSLGQGWENVMGD

-259 QQIGRYLQYF
+259 QQIARYLRYF
-269 GWKPTKFTDKGHII
+269 GWNPTKFTEHGQPI
-283 VDEKVLEG
+283 VDEKVLQG
-291 IKDIPEAELI
+291 ITDIPEAELI
-301 RDFLLL
+301 KEFLLL
-307 QKRIAQVSS
+307 QKRIAQVES
-316 WVDAVSEDGRVH
+316 WVEAVAEDGRVH

-360 ECRELWVVPEG
+360 DCRELWVVPEG

-437 GTICGGSR
+437 GAICGGSR
-445 NYGKEIKNRFLSRT
+445 NHGKAIKDRFLRGT

-478 RGIDG
+478 KGIDG

-536 YEVLETH
+536 YEVVESQ

>member
-1 MKRRLFLDIET
+1 MRVFLDVET
-12 PMITGGTLPDKIFL
+12 TAITNLLPDRIFL
-26 IVCKDTESKQLF
+26 IVCKDDKQITYFKEDEL
-38 TFTDDKFDEFKTLV
+38 DKF
-52 SSYDEFVG
+52 SSYIGRYDEFVG

-70 IHKVLAIDLHQEG
+70 IKKIIGVDLHEKG
-83 KVIDTLILSR
+83 KVIDTLVLSR
-93 LFNPVREGGHSL
+93 LFDPVREGGHSL
-105 KSWGETL
+105 KSFGERL
-112 RFDKLD
+112 KFGKLD
-118 FKDFSAYSDEMLTYC
+118 FKDFSEYSDEMLEYC

-138 VTEKVLTYLIR
+138 LTERVLGYLIKHN
-149 RYPDFSKD
+149 PDFSRE
-157 AIRLEHDVSRIIT
+157 AIRLEHDIARIIT
-170 QQERNGFLFDLGNAH
+170 QQENNGFLFDVTKAD
-185 LLLGQLRE
+185 LLLGKLRE
-193 KINEIEIKVKERFIP
+193 KINEIEQKVRERFIP
-208 LPTFVRQVK
+208 LPTFVKIVK
-217 PRYRKDGTLSTVGL
+217 PRYRKDGSLSTVGL
-231 KNSLGQGWENTTGE
+231 NSLGQGWENVMGD

-259 QQIGRYLQYF
+259 QQIARYLRYF
-269 GWKPTKFTDKGHII
+269 GWKPTKFTEHGQPI
-283 VDEKVLEG
+283 VDEKVLQG
-291 IKDIPEAELI
+291 ITDIPEAELI
-301 RDFLLL
+301 KEFLLL
-307 QKRIAQVSS
+307 QKRIAQVES
-316 WVDAVSEDGRVH
+316 WVEAVAEDGRVH

-403 DIHTTNQNLA
+403 DIHTTNQSLA

-437 GTICGGSR
+437 GAICGGSR
-445 NYGKEIKNRFLSRT
+445 NYGKAIKSRFLSRT

-478 RGIDG
+478 KGIDG

-493 ALNTLIQG
+493 ALHTLIQG
-501 GGAIVMKK
+501 GGAIVMKQ

-519 KHKLKA
+519 KHKLNA

-536 YEVLETH
+536 YEVLETQ
-543 AEDFGSLAVDS
+543 AEDFGNLAVDS

-559 KELGIRCPLNG
+559 KKLGIRCPLNG

>member
-1 MKRRLFLDIET
+1 MRVFLDVET
-12 PMITGGTLPDKIFL
+12 TAITNLLPDRIFL
-26 IVCKDTESKQLF
+26 IVCKDDKQITYFKEDEL
-38 TFTDDKFDEFKTLV
+38 DKF
-52 SSYDEFVG
+52 SSYIGRYDEFVG

-70 IHKVLAIDLHQEG
+70 IKKIIGVDLHEKG
-83 KVIDTLILSR
+83 KVIDTLVLSR
-93 LFNPVREGGHSL
+93 LFDPVREGGHSL
-105 KSWGETL
+105 KSFGERL
-112 RFDKLD
+112 KFGKLD
-118 FKDFSAYSDEMLTYC
+118 FKDFSEYSDEMLEYC

-138 VTEKVLTYLIR
+138 LTERVLGYLIKHN
-149 RYPDFSKD
+149 PDFSRE
-157 AIRLEHDVSRIIT
+157 AIRLEHDIARIIT
-170 QQERNGFLFDLGNAH
+170 QQENNGFLFDVTKAD
-185 LLLGQLRE
+185 LLLGKLRE
-193 KINEIEIKVKERFIP
+193 KINEIEQKVRERFIP
-208 LPTFVRQVK
+208 LPTFVKIVK
-217 PRYRKDGTLSTVGL
+217 PRYRKDGSLSTVGL
-231 KNSLGQGWENTTGE
+231 NSLGQGWESVVGD

-259 QQIGRYLQYF
+259 QQIARYLRYF
-269 GWKPTKFTDKGHII
+269 GWKPTKFTEHGQPI
-283 VDEKVLEG
+283 VDEKVLQG
-291 IKDIPEAELI
+291 ITDIPEAELI
-301 RDFLLL
+301 KEFLLL
-307 QKRIAQVSS
+307 QKRIAQVES
-316 WVDAVSEDGRVH
+316 WVEAVAEDGRVH

-403 DIHTTNQNLA
+403 DIHTTNQSLA

-437 GTICGGSR
+437 GAICGGSR
-445 NYGKEIKNRFLSRT
+445 NYGKAIKSRFLSRT

-478 RGIDG
+478 KGIDG

-536 YEVLETH
+536 YEVLETQ
-543 AEDFGSLAVDS
+543 AEDFGNLAVDS

-559 KELGIRCPLNG
+559 KKLGIRCPLNG

>member
-1 MKRRLFLDIET
+1 MRVFLDVET
-12 PMITGGTLPDKIFL
+12 TAITNLLPDRIFL
-26 IVCKDTESKQLF
+26 IVCKDDKQITYFKEDEL
-38 TFTDDKFDEFKTLV
+38 DKF
-52 SSYDEFVG
+52 SSYIGRYDEFVG

-70 IHKVLAIDLHQEG
+70 IKKIIGVDLHEKG
-83 KVIDTLILSR
+83 KVIDTLVLSR
-93 LFNPVREGGHSL
+93 LFDPVREGGHSL
-105 KSWGETL
+105 KSFGERL
-112 RFDKLD
+112 KFGKLD
-118 FKDFSAYSDEMLTYC
+118 FKDFSEYSDEMLEYC

-138 VTEKVLTYLIR
+138 LTERVLGYLIKHN
-149 RYPDFSKD
+149 PDFSRE
-157 AIRLEHDVSRIIT
+157 AIRLEHDIARIIT
-170 QQERNGFLFDLGNAH
+170 QQENNGFLFDVTKAD
-185 LLLGQLRE
+185 LLLGKLRE
-193 KINEIEIKVKERFIP
+193 KINEIEQKVRERFIP
-208 LPTFVRQVK
+208 LPTFVKIVK
-217 PRYRKDGTLSTVGL
+217 PRYRKDGSLSTVGL
-231 KNSLGQGWENTTGE
+231 NSLGQGWENVMGD

-259 QQIGRYLQYF
+259 QQIARYLRYF
-269 GWKPTKFTDKGHII
+269 GWKPTKFTEHGQPI
-283 VDEKVLEG
+283 VDEKVLQG
-291 IKDIPEAELI
+291 ITDIPEAELI
-301 RDFLLL
+301 KEFLLL
-307 QKRIAQVSS
+307 QKRIAQVES
-316 WVDAVSEDGRVH
+316 WVEAVAEDGRVH

-403 DIHTTNQNLA
+403 DIHTTNQSLA

-437 GTICGGSR
+437 GAICGGSR
-445 NYGKEIKNRFLSRT
+445 NYGKAIKSRFLSRT

-478 RGIDG
+478 KGIDG

-519 KHKLKA
+519 KHKLNA

-536 YEVLETH
+536 YEVLETQ
-543 AEDFGSLAVDS
+543 AEDFGNLAVDS

-559 KELGIRCPLNG
+559 KKLGIRCPLNG

>member
-1 MKRRLFLDIET
+1 MRVFLDVET
-12 PMITGGTLPDKIFL
+12 TAITNLLPDRIFL
-26 IVCKDTESKQLF
+26 IVCKDDKQITYFKEDEL
-38 TFTDDKFDEFKTLV
+38 DKFGAYIDR
-52 SSYDEFVG
+52 YDEFVG

-70 IHKVLAIDLHQEG
+70 IKKIIGVDLHEKG
-83 KVIDTLILSR
+83 KVIDTLVLSR
-93 LFNPVREGGHSL
+93 LFDPVREGGHSL
-105 KSWGETL
+105 KSFGERL
-112 RFDKLD
+112 KFGKLD
-118 FKDFSAYSDEMLTYC
+118 FKDFSEYSDEMLEYC

-138 VTEKVLTYLIR
+138 LTERVLGYLIKHN
-149 RYPDFSKD
+149 PDFSRE
-157 AIRLEHDVSRIIT
+157 AIRLEHDIARIIT
-170 QQERNGFLFDLGNAH
+170 QQENNGFLFDVTKAD
-185 LLLGQLRE
+185 LLLGKLRE
-193 KINEIEIKVKERFIP
+193 KINEIEQKVRERFIP
-208 LPTFVRQVK
+208 LPTFVKIVK
-217 PRYRKDGTLSTVGL
+217 PRYRKDGSLSTVGL
-231 KNSLGQGWENTTGE
+231 NSLGQGWENVMGD

-259 QQIGRYLQYF
+259 QQIARYLRYF
-269 GWKPTKFTDKGHII
+269 GWKPTKFTEHGQPI
-283 VDEKVLEG
+283 VDEKVLQG
-291 IKDIPEAELI
+291 ITDIPEAELI
-301 RDFLLL
+301 KEFLLL
-307 QKRIAQVSS
+307 QKRIAQVES
-316 WVDAVSEDGRVH
+316 WVEAVAEDGRVH

-403 DIHTTNQNLA
+403 DIHTTNQSLA

-437 GTICGGSR
+437 GAICGGSR
-445 NYGKEIKNRFLSRT
+445 NYGKAIKSRFLSRT

-478 RGIDG
+478 KGIDG

-536 YEVLETH
+536 YEVLETQ
-543 AEDFGSLAVDS
+543 AEDFGNLAVDS

>member
-1 MKRRLFLDIET
+1 MRVFLDVET
-12 PMITGGTLPDKIFL
+12 TAITNLLPDRIFL
-26 IVCKDTESKQLF
+26 IVCKDDKQITYFKEDEL
-38 TFTDDKFDEFKTLV
+38 DKF
-52 SSYDEFVG
+52 SSYIGRYDEFVG

-70 IHKVLAIDLHQEG
+70 IKKIIGVDLHEKG
-83 KVIDTLILSR
+83 KVIDTLVLSR
-93 LFNPVREGGHSL
+93 LFDPVREGGHSL
-105 KSWGETL
+105 KSFGERL
-112 RFDKLD
+112 KFGKLD
-118 FKDFSAYSDEMLTYC
+118 FKDFSEYSDEMLEYC

-138 VTEKVLTYLIR
+138 LTERVLGYLIKHN
-149 RYPDFSKD
+149 PDFSRE
-157 AIRLEHDVSRIIT
+157 AIRLEHDIARIIT
-170 QQERNGFLFDLGNAH
+170 QQENNGFLFDVTKAD
-185 LLLGQLRE
+185 LLLGKLRE
-193 KINEIEIKVKERFIP
+193 KINEIEQKVRERFIP
-208 LPTFVRQVK
+208 LPTFVKIVK
-217 PRYRKDGTLSTVGL
+217 PRYRKDGSLSTVGL
-231 KNSLGQGWENTTGE
+231 NSLGQGWENVMGD

-259 QQIGRYLQYF
+259 QQIARYLRYF
-269 GWKPTKFTDKGHII
+269 GWKPTKFTEHGQPI
-283 VDEKVLEG
+283 VDEKVLQG
-291 IKDIPEAELI
+291 ITDIPEAELI
-301 RDFLLL
+301 KEFLLL
-307 QKRIAQVSS
+307 QKRIAQVES
-316 WVDAVSEDGRVH
+316 WVEAVAEDGRVH

-360 ECRELWVVPEG
+360 DCRELWVVREG
-371 YKLVG
+371 YKVVG

-403 DIHTTNQNLA
+403 DIHTTNQSLA

-437 GTICGGSR
+437 GAICGGSR
-445 NYGKEIKNRFLSRT
+445 NYGKAIKSRFLSRT

-478 RGIDG
+478 KGIDG

-519 KHKLKA
+519 KHKLNA

-536 YEVLETH
+536 YEVLETQ
-543 AEDFGSLAVDS
+543 AEDFGNLAVDS

>member
-1 MKRRLFLDIET
+1 MRVFLDVET
-12 PMITGGTLPDKIFL
+12 TVITDILPDRIFL
-26 IVCKDTESKQLF
+26 IVCKDDKQITYFKEDEL
-38 TFTDDKFDEFKTLV
+38 DKFGAYIDR
-52 SSYDEFVG
+52 YDEFVG

-70 IHKVLAIDLHQEG
+70 IKKIIGIDLHDKG
-83 KVIDTLILSR
+83 KVIDTLVLSR
-93 LFNPVREGGHSL
+93 LFNPSREGGHSL
-105 KSWGETL
+105 KSFGERL
-112 RFDKLD
+112 KFGKLD
-118 FKDFSAYSDEMLTYC
+118 FKNFSEYSDEMLEYC

-138 VTEKVLTYLIR
+138 LTERVLGYLIKHN
-149 RYPDFSKD
+149 PDFSSE
-157 AIRLEHDVSRIIT
+157 AIRLEHDIARIIT
-170 QQERNGFLFDLGNAH
+170 RQENNGFLFDVVKAD
-185 LLLGQLRE
+185 LLLGKLRE
-193 KINEIEIKVKERFIP
+193 KINEIEQKVRERFTP
-208 LPTFVRQVK
+208 LPTFVKIVK
-217 PRYRKDGTLSTVGL
+217 PRYRRDGSLSTVGL
-231 KNSLGQGWENTTGE
+231 NSLGEGWVNVMGD

-259 QQIGRYLQYF
+259 QQIARWLRNF
-269 GWKPTKFTDKGHII
+269 GWNPSKFTEHGQPI
-283 VDEKVLEG
+283 VDEKVLQG

-301 RDFLLL
+301 KEFLLL
-307 QKRIAQVSS
+307 QKRIAQVES
-316 WVDAVSEDGRVH
+316 WVEAVARDGRVH

-445 NYGKEIKNRFLSRT
+445 NYGKEIKSRFLSRT

-536 YEVLETH
+536 YEVLESQ

>member
-1 MKRRLFLDIET
+1 MRVFLDVET
-12 PMITGGTLPDKIFL
+12 TVITDILPDRIFL
-26 IVCKDTESKQLF
+26 IVCKDDKQITYFKEDEL
-38 TFTDDKFDEFKTLV
+38 DKFGAYIDR
-52 SSYDEFVG
+52 YDEFVG

-70 IHKVLAIDLHQEG
+70 IKKIIGIDLHDKG
-83 KVIDTLILSR
+83 KVIDTLVLSR
-93 LFNPVREGGHSL
+93 LFNPSREGGHSL
-105 KSWGETL
+105 KSFGERL
-112 RFDKLD
+112 KFGKLD
-118 FKDFSAYSDEMLTYC
+118 FKNFSEYSDEMLEYC

-138 VTEKVLTYLIR
+138 LTERVLGYLIKHN
-149 RYPDFSKD
+149 PDFSSE
-157 AIRLEHDVSRIIT
+157 AIRLEHDIARIIT
-170 QQERNGFLFDLGNAH
+170 RQENNGFLFDVVKAD
-185 LLLGQLRE
+185 LLLGKLRE
-193 KINEIEIKVKERFIP
+193 KINEIEQKVRKRFIP
-208 LPTFVRQVK
+208 LPTFVKIVK
-217 PRYRKDGTLSTVGL
+217 PRYRKDGSLSTVGL
-231 KNSLGQGWENTTGE
+231 TSLGEGWVNVVGDI
-245 FSLIEMKEFNLGSR
+245 SLIEMKEFNLGSR
-259 QQIGRYLQYF
+259 QQIARWLRNF
-269 GWKPTKFTDKGHII
+269 GWNPSKFTEHGQPI
-283 VDEKVLEG
+283 VDEKVLQG
-291 IKDIPEAELI
+291 ITDIPEAELI
-301 RDFLLL
+301 KEFLLL
-307 QKRIAQVSS
+307 QKRIAQVES
-316 WVDAVSEDGRVH
+316 WVEAVARDGRVH

-413 GLSTRDQAKT
+413 GLSSRDQAKT

-437 GTICGGSR
+437 GAICGGSR
-445 NYGKEIKNRFLSRT
+445 NHGKAIKDRFLRGT

-536 YEVLETH
+536 YEVLESQ

>member
-1 MKRRLFLDIET
+1 MKKRLFLDIET
-12 PMITGGTLPDKIFL
+12 PMITGGSLPDKIFL
-26 IVCKDTESKQLF
+26 IVGKDAESKEIFSF
-38 TFTDDKFDEFKTLV
+38 TEDKLEDFKTLV

-70 IHKVLAIDLHQEG
+70 INKVLAIDLHQQG

-105 KSWGETL
+105 KSWGDAL

-118 FKDFSAYSDEMLTYC
+118 FKDFSQYSDEMLTYC
-133 IRDVE
+133 VRDVE

-149 RYPDFSKD
+149 KYPDFSKE

-170 QQERNGFLFDLGNAH
+170 QQERNGFLFDMGNAH
-185 LLLGQLRE
+185 LLLGKLRE

-208 LPTFVRQVK
+208 LPTFVKEVK
-217 PRYRKDGTLSTVGL
+217 PRRRKDGTLSTVGL
-231 KNSLGQGWENTTGE
+231 NSLGQGWVNVMGE

-259 QQIGRYLQYF
+259 QQIGKYLQYF

-291 IKDIPEAELI
+291 VEGIPEAELI
-301 RDFLLL
+301 RNFLLL

-316 WVDAVSEDGRVH
+316 WVEAVAEDGRVH

-336 ITGRMSHQSPNM
+336 ITGRMSHMSPNM
-348 AQVPAVYSPYGK
+348 AQVPAVYSPYGT
-360 ECRELWVVPEG
+360 ECRGLWVVPSG

-437 GTICGGSR
+437 GTIVGGNRSD
-445 NYGKEIKNRFLSRT
+445 GKKIKERFLRGT
-459 PALANF
+459 PALASF
-465 RKRVDKATGKGWL
+465 RQRVGKATGKGWL

-483 RKLRIRNRHS
+483 RRLIIRNRHS
-493 ALNTLIQG
+493 AVNTLIQG

-509 ALILLEEQVS
+509 ALILLDDYVLQN
-519 KHKLKA
+519 KLEA

-536 YEVLETH
+536 YEVLEAH
-543 AEDFGSLAVDS
+543 ADDFGKLAVNS
-554 IINAG
+554 IVNAG
-559 KELGIRCPLNG
+559 IELGIRCPLNG
-570 EYKYGNNWQETH
+570 EYKSGNNWQETH

>member
-1 MKRRLFLDIET
+1 MRVFLDVET
-12 PMITGGTLPDKIFL
+12 TAITNLLPDRIFL
-26 IVCKDTESKQLF
+26 IVCKDDKRITYFKEDEL
-38 TFTDDKFDEFKTLV
+38 DKFGAYIDR
-52 SSYDEFVG
+52 YDEFVG

-70 IHKVLAIDLHQEG
+70 IKKIIGIDLHEKG
-83 KVIDTLILSR
+83 KVIDTLVLSR
-93 LFNPVREGGHSL
+93 LFDPAREGGHSL
-105 KSWGETL
+105 KSFGERL
-112 RFDKLD
+112 KFGKLD
-118 FKDFSAYSDEMLTYC
+118 FKDFSEYSDEMLEYC

-138 VTEKVLTYLIR
+138 LTERVLGYLIK
-149 RYPDFSKD
+149 YNPDFSRE
-157 AIRLEHDVSRIIT
+157 AIRLEHDIARIIT
-170 QQERNGFLFDLGNAH
+170 QQENNGFLFDVVKAD
-185 LLLGQLRE
+185 LLLGKLRE
-193 KINEIEIKVKERFIP
+193 KINEIEQRVRERFIP
-208 LPTFVRQVK
+208 LPTFVKIVK
-217 PRYRKDGTLSTVGL
+217 PRYRKDGSLSTVGL
-231 KNSLGQGWENTTGE
+231 NSLGQGWENVMGD

-259 QQIGRYLQYF
+259 QQIARYLRYF
-269 GWKPTKFTDKGHII
+269 GWKPTKFTEHGQPI
-283 VDEKVLEG
+283 VDEKVLQG
-291 IKDIPEAELI
+291 ITDIPEAELI
-301 RDFLLL
+301 KEFLLL
-307 QKRIAQVSS
+307 QKRIAQVES
-316 WVDAVSEDGRVH
+316 WVEAVAEDGRVH

-360 ECRELWVVPEG
+360 DCRELWVVPEG

-437 GTICGGSR
+437 GAICGGSR
-445 NYGKEIKNRFLSRT
+445 NHGKAIKDRFLRGT

-478 RGIDG
+478 KGIDG

-536 YEVLETH
+536 YEVVESQ

>member
-1 MKRRLFLDIET
+1 MRVFLDVET
-12 PMITGGTLPDKIFL
+12 TAITNLLPDRIFL
-26 IVCKDTESKQLF
+26 IVCKDDKQITYFKEDEL
-38 TFTDDKFDEFKTLV
+38 DKF
-52 SSYDEFVG
+52 SSYIGRYDEFVG

-70 IHKVLAIDLHQEG
+70 IKKIIGIDLHEKG
-83 KVIDTLILSR
+83 KVIDTLVLSR
-93 LFNPVREGGHSL
+93 LFDPVREGGHSL
-105 KSWGETL
+105 KSFGERL
-112 RFDKLD
+112 KFGKLD
-118 FKDFSAYSDEMLTYC
+118 FKDFSEYSDEMLEYC

-138 VTEKVLTYLIR
+138 LTERVLGYLIKHN
-149 RYPDFSKD
+149 PDFSRE
-157 AIRLEHDVSRIIT
+157 AIRLEHDIARIIT
-170 QQERNGFLFDLGNAH
+170 QQENNGFLFDVTKAD
-185 LLLGQLRE
+185 LLLGKLRE
-193 KINEIEIKVKERFIP
+193 KINEIEQKVRERFIP
-208 LPTFVRQVK
+208 LPTFVKIVK
-217 PRYRKDGTLSTVGL
+217 PRYRKDGSLSTVGL
-231 KNSLGQGWENTTGE
+231 NSLGQGWENVMGD

-259 QQIGRYLQYF
+259 QQIARYLRYF
-269 GWKPTKFTDKGHII
+269 GWKPTKFTEHGQPI
-283 VDEKVLEG
+283 VDEKVLQG
-291 IKDIPEAELI
+291 ITDIPEAELI
-301 RDFLLL
+301 KEFLLL
-307 QKRIAQVSS
+307 QKRIAQVES
-316 WVDAVSEDGRVH
+316 WVEAVAEDGRVH

-437 GTICGGSR
+437 GAICGGSR
-445 NYGKEIKNRFLSRT
+445 NYGKAIKSRFLSRT

-478 RGIDG
+478 KGIDG

-536 YEVLETH
+536 YEVLETQ
-543 AEDFGSLAVDS
+543 AEDFGNLAVDS

-559 KELGIRCPLNG
+559 KNLRIRCPLNG